1 MTLKYEKVEYYN
13 IIVQGHVAE
22 GAELLTVIADAG
34 VDFLAYKAIP
44 LEQNRTQFTLFPVN
58 SAKMTV
64 GAIKVGL
71 KLDGPYFA
79 VIITGDEEPG
89 ALAEIYRKLS
99 RARIDVEESSGIAH
113 INGGYGVIL
122 YLKQEDCDKAIAA
135 LGK

>member
-1 MTLKYEKVEYYN
+1 
-13 IIVQGHVAE
+13 
-22 GAELLTVIADAG
+22 
-34 VDFLAYKAIP
+34 
-44 LEQNRTQFTLFPVN
+44 
-58 SAKMTV
+58 MTV
-64 GAIKVGL
+64 GAIKTGL

>member
-1 MTLKYEKVEYYN
+1 
-13 IIVQGHVAE
+13 
-22 GAELLTVIADAG
+22 
-34 VDFLAYKAIP
+34 
-44 LEQNRTQFTLFPVN
+44 
-58 SAKMTV
+58 MTV